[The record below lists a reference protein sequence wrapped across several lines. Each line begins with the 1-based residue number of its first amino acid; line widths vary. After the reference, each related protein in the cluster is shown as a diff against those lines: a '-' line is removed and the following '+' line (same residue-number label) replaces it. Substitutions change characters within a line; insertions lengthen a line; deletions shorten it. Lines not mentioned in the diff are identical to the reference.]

1 MISFS
6 VGFGWMQ
13 ICEICTFVWKQ
24 ILNDVY
30 MYLPVRSKINVN
42 KLQNLQRW
50 KKFKQKAQI
59 MISDL

>member
-1 MISFS
+1 
-6 VGFGWMQ
+6 MQ